1 MIVTEN
7 SPMLQ
12 FDTTPTQSLA
22 RGIFGNF
29 QMTGNGEFQTVGL
42 IYSGL

>member
-22 RGIFGNF
+22 SGIFGNF
-29 QMTGNGEFQTVGL
+29 QMTGNREFQTVGL
-42 IYSGL
+42 IYSDL